1 MVRVCIV
8 PSAHYLT
15 RKAVF
20 IDRHYV
26 ETMWRKKNAEKRYVE
41 TMWKSKLPTLRNQGF
56 WKDMQTQHIISM
68 QT

>member
-1 MVRVCIV
+1 MIL
-8 PSAHYLT
+8 SLAHI
-15 RKAVF
+15 
-20 IDRHYV
+20 IDPPKRLLSIN
-26 ETMWRKKNAEKRYVE
+26 TMWKLCGEKKTHVKRYVE

>member
-1 MVRVCIV
+1 MIIITIV
-8 PSAHYLT
+8 ASAYDWPG
-15 RKAVF
+15 KAVF
-20 IDRHYV
+20 IDKH
-26 ETMWRKKNAEKRYVE
+26 YVE